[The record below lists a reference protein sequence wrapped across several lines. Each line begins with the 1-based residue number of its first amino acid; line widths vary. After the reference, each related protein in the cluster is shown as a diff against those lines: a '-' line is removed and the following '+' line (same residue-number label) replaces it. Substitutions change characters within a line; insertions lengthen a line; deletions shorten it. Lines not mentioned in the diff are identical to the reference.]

1 MKITRREIVSRRLR
15 EARDSIGK
23 TQQGVG
29 EVLNISRGTISGY
42 ETGQRMPSIEMLCDF
57 AQYYNTEIGILLGM
71 DVEVSDSLKAK
82 EPDLVKV
89 KYAVKTKFLDLSQLS
104 DSAKKEILSYYEY
117 LRLRD
122 MKEEAVGSSCRK

>member
-71 DVEVSDSLKAK
+71 DVEVSDSLKVK